1 MLDTQYVEWYNMNI
15 TSIFG
20 RSCMNELWNRVLLLF
35 GKDDIWTRTNL
46 LRSVKDEKLIDE
58 AISMGYIEQY
68 DINDIGDPRYRITEL
83 GAKIR
88 NN

>member
-1 MLDTQYVEWYNMNI
+1 M
-15 TSIFG
+15 SIKFIFW
-20 RSCMNELWNRVLLLF
+20 RFCMNKSWNRVLLLF
-35 GKDDIWTRTNL
+35 RKDDIWARTNL

-58 AISMGYIEQY
+58 AISMGYIEEY

-83 GAKIR
+83 GVKIR